1 MKPTKCPNIIPDL
14 DYFQEILNQRAA
26 SVKPSLSDLAFQQ
39 LINDT
44 REYMRYVKSENDEIL
59 KSIKVLSDK
68 LKAMSN

>member
-1 MKPTKCPNIIPDL
+1 MTPTKCPNIIPDL

-44 REYMRYVKSENDEIL
+44 REYMRYVESENNEIL